1 MKFHVSRLTLAMWL
15 AVAGALPSEA
25 AVRFVALGDAGT
37 GSADQHE
44 NAKAIARVCAAKGC
58 DLALYLGDNFYNNGL
73 TGPYDVQLVSKFEK
87 PYAELDI
94 PFYAILGNHDYGD
107 PPVDA
112 WKPYFEIAYSY
123 RSAKWKMPSHFY
135 RFAKENVEFF
145 ALDTQGVMLGI
156 SHKRQTEWLRDALA
170 GSDAQWKIV
179 LGHHPY
185 VSNGEHGNAGN
196 YEGCSK
202 DCPDEVSGRQVK
214 LLVEASV
221 CGRADVY
228 FSGHDHNLQWLKPR
242 CGTEFIV
249 SGAGSKI
256 EPFRGR
262 DGNPVYWA
270 SEAHVGFMW
279 VEIDGKRLTGEYYD
293 KAGELLFTRSFTK

>member
-123 RSAKWKMPSHFY
+123 RSAK
-135 RFAKENVEFF
+135 
-145 ALDTQGVMLGI
+145 
-156 SHKRQTEWLRDALA
+156 
-170 GSDAQWKIV
+170 
-179 LGHHPY
+179 
-185 VSNGEHGNAGN
+185 
-196 YEGCSK
+196 
-202 DCPDEVSGRQVK
+202 
-214 LLVEASV
+214 
-221 CGRADVY
+221 
-228 FSGHDHNLQWLKPR
+228 
-242 CGTEFIV
+242 
-249 SGAGSKI
+249 
-256 EPFRGR
+256 
-262 DGNPVYWA
+262 
-270 SEAHVGFMW
+270 
-279 VEIDGKRLTGEYYD
+279 
-293 KAGELLFTRSFTK
+293 